1 MTKYKEVLPA
11 TWNSTSFIESARL
24 IFENTPESD
33 LMLREVIIRKA
44 SDHAKAL
51 FDRGEFVALLQSY
64 GYFAAE
70 VLKGVLFK
78 QPDDI
83 REVEPDE
90 WGFGT
95 AKKDKKKNRY

>member
-1 MTKYKEVLPA
+1 LPA
-11 TWNSTSFIESARL
+11 TWNSTSFTDSARL
-24 IFENTPESD
+24 IFDNTPKSD

-44 SDHAKAL
+44 SDHAKVL
-51 FDRGEFVALLQSY
+51 LDRSEFVALLQSH

-70 VLKGVLFK
+70 VLKGVLIK

-83 REVEPDE
+83 REVEPDD

-95 AKKDKKKNRY
+95 MKKDKKKHRRFD